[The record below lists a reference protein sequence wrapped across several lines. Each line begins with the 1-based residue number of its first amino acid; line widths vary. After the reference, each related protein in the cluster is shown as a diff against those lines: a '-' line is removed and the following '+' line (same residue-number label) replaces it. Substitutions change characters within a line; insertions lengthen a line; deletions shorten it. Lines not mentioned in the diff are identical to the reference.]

1 MAWYETYKIGC
12 GMRTDCLESD
22 PRFKYM
28 LYIVCHYDPGGN
40 MLNDPIYESGEP
52 CSKCKRY
59 PGSKC
64 EKNLCAGGGPAVYCK
79 DFYNNC
85 NTLQQYC
92 RMTTL
97 PQDFKESLKK
107 GCNKTC
113 HYCTPI

>member
-28 LYIVCHYDPGGN
+28 LYIVCHYDPGYASGKLEILLTYIIFNFHFSGN

-64 EKNLCAGGGPAVYCK
+64 EKNLCAGGGP
-79 DFYNNC
+79 
-85 NTLQQYC
+85 
-92 RMTTL
+92 
-97 PQDFKESLKK
+97 
-107 GCNKTC
+107 G
-113 HYCTPI
+113 